1 MLLAHV
7 SLLMNTDAHKG
18 VLMVSNEQIRDYINN
33 QITLDKQKTSIH
45 VTGKNIEDALLQGA
59 IELGLPVRR
68 LEYEIL
74 DKGKRGV
81 FGVGHKN
88 CTLIIYEAEKHISME
103 GSDLD
108 DLDHLADMEDDNQI
122 VVENHPGTFSLRLD
136 RDGYAYLKVAKPVG
150 NEEAVTMAEVE
161 SEIFNRALTSY
172 DSKKIEEVVNLGD
185 DIYVKVGEFSYNPV
199 NDPLMSIEVSE
210 DEMQAFIYVS
220 EPGPGG
226 ANLTGDDIKGFL
238 RNNRV
243 ISGISPEYLK
253 NYEENPQY
261 RRSYLV
267 AEGRPAENGKDGY
280 VKYLFE
286 TDPHKIKL
294 KVKDDGKV
302 DFRELNLI
310 QNVIK
315 GQPLAKKIAPEL
327 GKDGKNVY
335 GTPIKSKDGRDIQ
348 IGLGKNVTIAQNG
361 EIAVTEDSGQVL
373 LSKGKISVETVL
385 IVPGDVNTSTGN
397 INGLGTVVVKG
408 NVDDGFSVTAQGTIE
423 VLGFVGKST
432 LTSGGDVVVRQGIN
446 GGEGDESGLIKAQKS
461 VWASFITNATV
472 ESGNNVIVSDGI
484 VNSVVDANAKILC
497 QGKRAKI
504 VGGHVRAA
512 EEINAAVLGSP
523 HGAETIIEVGYDPKT
538 KEEIE
543 DFEAK
548 QRDVESKIDE
558 LSRNIQGLLKQK
570 KILKDKF
577 PAQKVKSLLSQRK
590 MFNKLTIE
598 KNNFTTEIERRLDFL
613 ESLKVSGKICA
624 SKTVHPGVK
633 LFVKDAALD
642 ITNPYD
648 NAVTFIVEN
657 GFITTTSYEEIE
669 EDISRR
675 E

>member
-1 MLLAHV
+1 MHRGFSPKAA
-7 SLLMNTDAHKG
+7 TG
-18 VLMVSNEQIRDYINN
+18 VYMVSKEQIRNFMLQ
-33 QITLDKQKTSIH
+33 QIELDKKRTSIH

-74 DKGKRGV
+74 DRGKRGI
-81 FGVGHKN
+81 FGAGRKD
-88 CTLIIYEAEKHISME
+88 CTLIIYEAEKHVE
-103 GSDLD
+103 AETADLS
-108 DLDHLADMEDDNQI
+108 DLDHLDSEEAGKAEI
-122 VVENHPGTFSLRLD
+122 VEQRDGKFALKLD
-136 RDGYAYLKVAKPVG
+136 RDGCAYLKVQAPVG
-150 NEEAVTMAEVE
+150 DGESVTKEEVE
-161 SEIFNRALTSY
+161 SEVFNRALTSY
-172 DSKKIEEVVNLGD
+172 DMEKINEVVRLADNMF
-185 DIYVKVGEFSYNPV
+185 VKVGEYSYNPV
-199 NDPLMSIEVSE
+199 NDPLMSVEISE

-226 ANLTGDDIKGFL
+226 ANLTADDIKGFL
-238 RNNRV
+238 KNNRV
-243 ISGISPEYLK
+243 ISGISPEKLSE
-253 NYEENPQY
+253 YEDNPVY
-261 RRSYLV
+261 RRSHLI
-267 AEGRPAENGKDGY
+267 AEGIEPLHGKDGY

-286 TDPHKIKL
+286 TDPHKVKL

-315 GQPLAKKIAPEL
+315 GQPLAKKVAPEL
-327 GKDGKNVY
+327 GKDGKTIY
-335 GTPIKSKDGRDIQ
+335 GTPIKARDGKDVQ

-361 EIAVTEDSGQVL
+361 EIAVAEDSGQVL
-373 LSKGKISVETVL
+373 LSKNKISVETVL
-385 IVPGDVNTSTGN
+385 VVPGDVNTSTGN
-397 INGLGTVVVKG
+397 INGLGTVVIKG
-408 NVDDGFSVTAQGTIE
+408 NVEDGFNVTAQGTIE

-432 LTSGGDVVVRQGIN
+432 LTSGGDIVVRQGIN
-446 GGEGDESGLIKAQKS
+446 GGEGDDSGLIKAQKS
-461 VWASFITNATV
+461 VWSSFITNATV
-472 ESGNNVIVSDGI
+472 EAGNNVVVSDGI
-484 VNSVVDANAKILC
+484 VNSSVDANVKILC

-504 VGGHVRAA
+504 VGGHLRAA

-543 DFEAK
+543 EFEGT
-548 QRDVESKIDE
+548 QRDLESKIDE

-570 KILKDKF
+570 NIMKDKF
-577 PAQKVKSLLSQRK
+577 PAQKMKNLLSQRK
-590 MFNKLTIE
+590 IFNKLTVD
-598 KNNFTTEIERRLDFL
+598 KNQVTAEIERRLDYL

-624 SKTVHPGVK
+624 SKTVHAGVK

-648 NAVTFIVEN
+648 NPVTFIVEN
-657 GFITTTSYEEIE
+657 GFITTTAYEEIE

>member
-1 MLLAHV
+1 
-7 SLLMNTDAHKG
+7 
-18 VLMVSNEQIRDYINN
+18 MVSNEKIREFMLQQIS
-33 QITLDKQKTSIH
+33 LDKKRTSIH
-45 VTGKNIEDALLQGA
+45 VTGKNIEDALLQGS

-74 DKGKRGV
+74 DIGKKGL
-81 FGVGHKN
+81 FGAGHKN
-88 CTLIIYEAEKHISME
+88 CTLIVYEAEKPVDIE
-103 GSDLD
+103 AADLD
-108 DLDHLADMEDDNQI
+108 DLDHLSNMDEESISEIED
-122 VVENHPGTFSLRLD
+122 VPGFFNLRLD
-136 RDGYAYLKVAKPVG
+136 RDGYAYLKVKPPAG
-150 NEEAVTMAEVE
+150 DGEAVSREEVE
-161 SEIFNRALTSY
+161 VEIFNRALSSY
-172 DSKKIEEVVNLGD
+172 DSDKIDDVVNLSD
-185 DIYVKVGEFSYNPV
+185 NMYVKIGEFSYNPV

-226 ANLTGDDIKGFL
+226 ANLTSDDITGFL
-238 RNNRV
+238 KNNRV
-243 ISGISPEYLK
+243 ISGYSQEYLTEF
-253 NYEENPQY
+253 EENPQY
-261 RRSYLV
+261 RRSYLI
-267 AEGRPAENGKDGY
+267 AEGREAVNGKDGFI
-280 VKYLFE
+280 KYLFE
-286 TDPHKIKL
+286 TDPHKVKL
-294 KVKDDGKV
+294 KVQDDGKV

-315 GQPLAKKIAPEL
+315 GQPLAKKIPPEL
-327 GKDGKNVY
+327 GKDGKNIY
-335 GTPIKSKDGRDIQ
+335 GTPIKAKDGKDVQ

-361 EIAVTEDSGQVL
+361 EIAVAEDSGQVL
-373 LSKGKISVETVL
+373 LNKGKVSVETVL
-385 IVPGDVNTSTGN
+385 IIPGDVNTSTGN

-408 NVDDGFSVTAQGTIE
+408 NVEDGFSVTAQGTIE
-423 VLGFVGKST
+423 VMGFVGKST
-432 LTSGGDVVVRQGIN
+432 LTSGGDIVVKQGIN
-446 GGEGDESGLIKAQKS
+446 GGEGDDSGLIKAQKS
-461 VWASFITNATV
+461 VWATFITNATV
-472 ESGNNVIVSDGI
+472 ESGNNVVVSDGI
-484 VNSVVDANAKILC
+484 VNSRVDANVKILC

-543 DFEAK
+543 EYEAQQK
-548 QRDVESKIDE
+548 ELEQKLDE
-558 LSRNIQGLLKQK
+558 LGRNIQGLLKQK

-577 PAQKVKSLLSQRK
+577 SPQKTKSLLSQRK
-590 MFNKLTIE
+590 IFNKLTID
-598 KNNFTTEIERRLDFL
+598 KNQCVSEIERRLDYL

-624 SKTVHPGVK
+624 SKTVHAGVK

-657 GFITTTSYEEIE
+657 GFITTTSYEQIE

>member
-1 MLLAHV
+1 
-7 SLLMNTDAHKG
+7 
-18 VLMVSNEQIRDYINN
+18 MVSKEQIRNFMLQ
-33 QITLDKQKTSIH
+33 QIELDKKRTSIH

-74 DKGKRGV
+74 DRGKRGI
-81 FGVGHKN
+81 FGAGRKD
-88 CTLIIYEAEKHISME
+88 CTLIIYEAEKHVE
-103 GSDLD
+103 AETADLS
-108 DLDHLADMEDDNQI
+108 DLDHLDSEEAGKAEI
-122 VVENHPGTFSLRLD
+122 VEQRDGKFALKLD
-136 RDGYAYLKVAKPVG
+136 RDGCAYLKVQAPVG
-150 NEEAVTMAEVE
+150 DGESVTKEEVE
-161 SEIFNRALTSY
+161 SEVFNRALTSY
-172 DSKKIEEVVNLGD
+172 DMEKINEVVRLADNMF
-185 DIYVKVGEFSYNPV
+185 VKVGEYSYNPV
-199 NDPLMSIEVSE
+199 NDPLMSVEISE

-226 ANLTGDDIKGFL
+226 ANLTADDIKGFL
-238 RNNRV
+238 KNNRV
-243 ISGISPEYLK
+243 ISGISPEKLSE
-253 NYEENPQY
+253 YEDNPVY
-261 RRSYLV
+261 RRSHLI
-267 AEGRPAENGKDGY
+267 AEGIEPLHGKDGY

-286 TDPHKIKL
+286 TDPHKVKL

-315 GQPLAKKIAPEL
+315 GQPLAKKVAPEL
-327 GKDGKNVY
+327 GKDGKTIY
-335 GTPIKSKDGRDIQ
+335 GTPIKARDGKDVQ

-361 EIAVTEDSGQVL
+361 EIAVAEDSGQVL
-373 LSKGKISVETVL
+373 LSKNKISVETVL
-385 IVPGDVNTSTGN
+385 VVPGDVNTSTGN
-397 INGLGTVVVKG
+397 INGLGTVVIKG
-408 NVDDGFSVTAQGTIE
+408 NVEDGFNVTAQGTIE

-432 LTSGGDVVVRQGIN
+432 LTSGGDIVVRQGIN
-446 GGEGDESGLIKAQKS
+446 GGEGDDSGLIKAQKS
-461 VWASFITNATV
+461 VWSSFITNATV
-472 ESGNNVIVSDGI
+472 EAGNNVVVSDGI
-484 VNSVVDANAKILC
+484 VNSSVDANVKILC

-504 VGGHVRAA
+504 VGGHLRAA

-543 DFEAK
+543 EFEGT
-548 QRDVESKIDE
+548 QRDLESKIDE

-570 KILKDKF
+570 NIMKDKF
-577 PAQKVKSLLSQRK
+577 PAQKMKNLLSQRK
-590 MFNKLTIE
+590 IFNKLTVD
-598 KNNFTTEIERRLDFL
+598 KNQVTAEIERRLDYL

-624 SKTVHPGVK
+624 SKTVHAGVK

-648 NAVTFIVEN
+648 NPVTFIVEN
-657 GFITTTSYEEIE
+657 GFITTTTYEEIE